1 MNYHRNYFLG
11 WIFWNHKNVDFL
23 FEDNDG
29 ISIKYRS
36 ERGTRGLD
44 SFYGYQLVELI
55 FIFEIERKLGT
66 QINDQAWE
74 RIESVRE
81 LLQAIKDQQQIV

>member
-1 MNYHRNYFLG
+1 MLETNFKQYKPYF
-11 WIFWNHKNVDFL
+11 
-23 FEDNDG
+23 
-29 ISIKYRS
+29 
-36 ERGTRGLD
+36 
-44 SFYGYQLVELI
+44 ELI
-55 FIFEIERKLGT
+55 DQLFEIERKLGI